1 LVATPTIV
9 ENSNPRLRE
18 SVHVARLDDGL
29 PVFVSSRPGFLKG
42 FAIVATNYG
51 SLDNEFVPL
60 GGSGLKRFPEG
71 IAHFLEHKLFED
83 EAGDVFDEFARLG
96 AAANAFTS
104 HSVTAYHYSA
114 SESFYEC
121 LDLLLDFVSDPYF
134 TEESIEKERKVIAQ
148 EIRMYDD
155 LPEQRGHL
163 NLLKALYEKHPIRED
178 IPGTVRSIQE
188 ITKAQLEECYRTF
201 YRPENMVLMVAAD
214 VDPYECVRRVAENAA
229 RRHAKYGAAS
239 KGAVVRAQ
247 LTEPAHARAPRVEEK
262 LSVSRPHVWV
272 GWKTTPG
279 ARGDAFIRKEFEVAF
294 LLDLLMGRSTEFY
307 EKHYESGLV
316 DGSFGAG
323 FVTERDDH
331 AYVVVD
337 GETDDPDELAKQ
349 VSARLVEARD
359 RGLSTEDFERIKSKA
374 FGRFLRSF
382 NSLEYV
388 GTGYAESYLQGWDFL
403 RYLDILEPIQIAD
416 LDRRLREIFPDS
428 GKAISVVRPA

>member
-1 LVATPTIV
+1 VV
-9 ENSNPRLRE
+9 ERSSPRLRE
-18 SVHVARLDDGL
+18 SVHATRLEDGL
-29 PVFVSSRPGFLKG
+29 PVFVSARPGFLKG
-42 FAIVATNYG
+42 FAIVAVGYG

-60 GGSGLKRFPEG
+60 GQEKLKRFPEG

-96 AAANAFTS
+96 AQANAFTS
-104 HSVTAYHYSA
+104 HAVTAYHYSA
-114 SESFYEC
+114 SENFYEC

-134 TEESIEKERKVIAQ
+134 TNESIEKERKVIAQ

-163 NLLKALYEKHPIRED
+163 NLLKALYERHPIRED
-178 IPGTVRSIQE
+178 IPGTVHSIE
-188 ITKAQLEECYRTF
+188 KITKAELEECYRTF
-201 YRPENMVLMVAAD
+201 YRPENMVLFVAAD
-214 VDPYECVRRVAENAA
+214 LDPRECLERVAANEA
-229 RRHAKYGAAS
+229 RRRAKYGTPPG
-239 KGAVVRAQ
+239 GAVRRAK
-247 LTEPAHARAPRVEEK
+247 LEEPARARSPRVEEK

-279 ARGDAFIRKEFEVAF
+279 ARGEDFVRKEFEIAF
-294 LLDLLMGRSTEFY
+294 LLDLLFGRSSEFY

-323 FVTERDDH
+323 YVTERDDH

-337 GETDDPDELAKQ
+337 GETDKPDELVRRLDVELAQ
-349 VSARLVEARD
+349 ARE
-359 RGLSTEDFERIKSKA
+359 RGLSAEDFERIKSKA

-388 GTGYAESYLQGWDFL
+388 ATGYAESYLQGWDFL
-403 RYLDILEPIQIAD
+403 RYLDILEPIQLAD
-416 LDRRLREIFPDS
+416 VERRLGEIFPAA
-428 GKAISVVRPA
+428 GKSVSIVWPS